1 MYYEMYLLNFF
12 LKQFGY
18 NRRKLNQISVTIIA
32 ASAFLG
38 YNFYEKREGKKTLS
52 YRNSSVLILGA

>member
-12 LKQFGY
+12 LKQIGY
-18 NRRKLNQISVTIIA
+18 NRRKLNQISVTVIA

-38 YNFYEKREGKKTLS
+38 YNFL
-52 YRNSSVLILGA
+52 

>member
-38 YNFYEKREGKKTLS
+38 YNFFMKKGKAKRLS
-52 YRNSSVLILGA
+52 HIVILVY

>member
-1 MYYEMYLLNFF
+1 VMYYEMYLLNFF

-38 YNFYEKREGKKTLS
+38 YNFL
-52 YRNSSVLILGA
+52 

>member
-1 MYYEMYLLNFF
+1 MYLLNFF

-18 NRRKLNQISVTIIA
+18 NRGKLNQISVTIIA

-38 YNFYEKREGKKTLS
+38 YNFL
-52 YRNSSVLILGA
+52 